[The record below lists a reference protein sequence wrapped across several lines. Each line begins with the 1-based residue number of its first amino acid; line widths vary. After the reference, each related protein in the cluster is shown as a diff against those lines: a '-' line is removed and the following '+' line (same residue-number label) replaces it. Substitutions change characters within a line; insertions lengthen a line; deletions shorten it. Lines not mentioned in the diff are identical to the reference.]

1 MYNHK
6 TVETKTLADL
16 SNGEITV
23 NDILIME
30 CMILEAL
37 SFNLCPPIC
46 CSFLRSFYAFLPP
59 GAKNAAGQDLIKR
72 ASFLAELSVMDI
84 SFRTLHQSSIAF
96 AAILNALDTMDQNFL
111 LPSEKEHFIRKIEC
125 SLDGT
130 HRLQRNIVVIRNM
143 FALLNRRC
151 CYFQKVNTNI
161 TSVVHNSTLLLSRV
175 KDENHIDVRDDIMSH
190 AFETETSCHID
201 VRDDHGC
208 GSDGY
213 LAATRKKTCSKQEM
227 C

>member
-96 AAILNALDTMDQNFL
+96 AAILNALDTMDQHFL

-130 HRLQRNIVVIRNM
+130 HRSQRNIVVIRNM
-143 FALLNRRC
+143 FALLSRRC
-151 CYFQKVNTNI
+151 CYFQKVNTN
-161 TSVVHNSTLLLSRV
+161 
-175 KDENHIDVRDDIMSH
+175 ENHIDVRDDTMPH
-190 AFETETSCHID
+190 ASETEISCHID
-201 VRDDHGC
+201 VRD
-208 GSDGY
+208 
-213 LAATRKKTCSKQEM
+213 E
-227 C
+227 

>member
-1 MYNHK
+1 
-6 TVETKTLADL
+6 
-16 SNGEITV
+16 
-23 NDILIME
+23 ME

-59 GAKNAAGQDLIKR
+59 GAKNAAGKDLIKR

-130 HRLQRNIVVIRNM
+130 HRLQRNIVVIRNI
-143 FALLNRRC
+143 FALLIRRC

-161 TSVVHNSTLLLSRV
+161 TSSVVHNSTLLLSRV

-201 VRDDHGC
+201 VRD
-208 GSDGY
+208 
-213 LAATRKKTCSKQEM
+213 E
-227 C
+227 